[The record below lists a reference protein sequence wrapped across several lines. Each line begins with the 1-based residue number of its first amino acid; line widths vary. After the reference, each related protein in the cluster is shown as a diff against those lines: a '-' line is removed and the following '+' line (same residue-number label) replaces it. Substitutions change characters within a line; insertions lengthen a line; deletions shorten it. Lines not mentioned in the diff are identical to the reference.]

1 MKPVNAR
8 RRVAALV
15 ATSAASALLFT
26 AAIRAEP
33 WAAPGDMAL
42 RHDLQQLADAGVL
55 RGPTMSWPLP
65 WADITRDI
73 GAADVT
79 KLSTRSQAALTRV
92 RERAKLATTTHE
104 IDLGVEVEG
113 TTDPWALRSF
123 EDSPREKGELTVA
136 ADWVG
141 DRFAWKLSAG
151 VVADPDDGQEFR
163 PDGSYVAMS
172 LGNWSI
178 SAGYIDR
185 WWGPGWE
192 GSLILSDNARP
203 VPSIGI
209 ERIEAQPFTLPVL
222 RWLGPWRFSTFM
234 GQLEQ
239 DRDYPGTLLFGM
251 RVESR
256 PLPSLQIAASR
267 SAQWCGEGR
276 PCDLGTFGDLLTGN
290 DNDQA
295 LADQPGNQL
304 AGFDVRWSWPGGRV
318 PVALYAQA
326 IGEDEAGF
334 MPSKYLG
341 LFGAEGWGGW
351 GSLSWRAHVEYA
363 DTACDF
369 LTSPPEFGCAYTN
382 SIYTSGYRYRGRA
395 LGRTIDADGES
406 VGVGLLLVE
415 ASGHQWSLLARNVKL
430 NRAGVAAEHSLADQ
444 EARVRDLALTHER
457 SFSWGNI
464 GVSLGYSDVDS
475 AGAVALED
483 GVRGFLRWSHGLR

>member
-1 MKPVNAR
+1 VKLKRVLRPVP
-8 RRVAALV
+8 ALPALAV
-15 ATSAASALLFT
+15 VLLF
-26 AAIRAEP
+26 AAATHAEP
-33 WAAPGDMAL
+33 WLGPGDMAL

-55 RGPTMSWPLP
+55 HAPTMSWPLP
-65 WADITRDI
+65 WSDIKKDI
-73 GAADVT
+73 DAADSS
-79 KLSTRSQAALTRV
+79 KLSRRLQSALGRVQKRAALET
-92 RERAKLATTTHE
+92 ATGGV
-104 IDLGVEVEG
+104 DLLVEVAG

-123 EDSPREKGELTVA
+123 EDSPREQGELTVA

-141 DRFAWKLSAG
+141 ERFAWKLSAG
-151 VVADPDDGQEFR
+151 LAASPDDGQDFR

-172 LGNWSI
+172 LGNWNI
-178 SAGYIDR
+178 SAGYLDR

-203 VPSIGI
+203 VPSVGI
-209 ERIEAQPFTLPVL
+209 DRNEAKPFTWPVL

-251 RVESR
+251 RFESR

-290 DNDQA
+290 DNDQP

-318 PVALYAQA
+318 PLALYAQA

-341 LFGAEGWGGW
+341 LFGAEGWGEW
-351 GSLSWRAHVEYA
+351 GSLSWRAHAEYA

-369 LTSPPEFGCAYTN
+369 PTSPPEFGCAYT
-382 SIYTSGYRYRGRA
+382 SGIYTSGYRYRGRA
-395 LGRTIDADGES
+395 LGHTIDADGES
-406 VGVGLLLVE
+406 IGVGLLLVE
-415 ASGHQWSLLARNVKL
+415 ASGDRWSLLARNVKL
-430 NRAGVAAEHSLADQ
+430 NRAGVAAEHSLADG
-444 EARVRDLALTHER
+444 AATVVDVTLSHGRTLA
-457 SFSWGNI
+457 WGNI
-464 GVSLGYSDVDS
+464 GVLLGYADAS
-475 AGAVALED
+475 GGNAVAMED
-483 GVRGFLRWSHGLR
+483 GARASLTWRYDLR